1 MGLIVQHPCVLVSIY
16 KIFEYLKWN
25 GLSFWFSLDCGCTPE
40 GTQNDGAVEI
50 CDDVSGECSCETG
63 YTGDKCNECDAG
75 YYDDQTNTTTTL
87 SCTGW

>member
-1 MGLIVQHPCVLVSIY
+1 MQYIRKRARSSAWQ
-16 KIFEYLKWN
+16 N
-25 GLSFWFSLDCGCTPE
+25 GEVILSFWFSLDCGCTPE

-87 SCTGW
+87 SCTG